1 MKLLVQNQAP
11 NDDKMSCS
19 DDQDV
24 EEGGLLGQM
33 GDVIQHHSTGETL
46 THQNPIRIALYSHDT
61 MGLGHKRR
69 NLLIAQTLARSLP
82 HASILLISGME
93 EGRSNH
99 LPRNVDYLALPA
111 LKKASNG
118 QYQSRRLDV
127 SLQELVKIRSQV
139 IQAALG
145 TFAPDLFVVD
155 NVPRGAVRELNPTL
169 KQLRAHGKTRCVLGL
184 RDVLDEPGVVT
195 HEWRRALNAEAIRRY
210 YDGVWVYG
218 DPNVFDLVNEY
229 RFASDIAAKVRYIG
243 YFDQR
248 QRLQFLE
255 PTVEPDI
262 TLPEG
267 KLALCLVGGGQD
279 GAHLAQTF
287 AQAQLPEGMNGVIL
301 TGPFMPSEHR
311 QQLYQWAA
319 SNPRLQIL
327 DYVHEPTQ
335 LLAKA
340 DCVVSMGG
348 YNTTCELLSFGKRSL
363 IVPRVIPRLEQWIR
377 AKRLQDLGW
386 VDVQRPDCVTPGTL
400 TQWLAQSE
408 TIQENVRCPI
418 DLNGLNRLPEMVLET
433 IESSLSHSCRVS

>member
-1 MKLLVQNQAP
+1 
-11 NDDKMSCS
+11 
-19 DDQDV
+19 
-24 EEGGLLGQM
+24 
-33 GDVIQHHSTGETL
+33 
-46 THQNPIRIALYSHDT
+46 

-82 HASILLISGME
+82 HASILLITGME
-93 EGRSNH
+93 EGRSEY

-111 LKKASNG
+111 LKKESDG
-118 QYQSRRLDV
+118 QYQPRRLDL

-169 KQLRAHGKTRCVLGL
+169 KQLRTQGKTRCVLGL

-195 HEWRRALNAEAIRRY
+195 HEWRRSLNEEAIRRY
-210 YDGVWVYG
+210 YDGVWIYG

-229 RFASDIAAKVRYIG
+229 RFAPDIAAKVRYTG

-255 PTVEPDI
+255 PSVEPDI

-287 AQAQLPEGMNGVIL
+287 AQAQLPDDMNGVIL
-301 TGPFMPSEHR
+301 TGPFMPSKYQ

-319 SNPRLQIL
+319 NNPRLQVL
-327 DYVHEPTQ
+327 NYVHEPTQ
-335 LLAKA
+335 LLIRA

-363 IVPRVIPRLEQWIR
+363 IVPRVTPRLEQWIR
-377 AKRLQDLGW
+377 AKRLHDLGW
-386 VDVQRPDCVTPGTL
+386 VDVQHPDQVTPDSIA
-400 TQWLAQSE
+400 QWLSQSDRGNE
-408 TIQENVRCPI
+408 RSPFSI
-418 DLNGLNRLPEMVLET
+418 DFNGLSHLPKLVLEIT
-433 IESSLSHSCRVS
+433 MNSTSHSCRVS